1 MFLEFERVD
10 TFTCGTVGRPG
21 QRTFLID
28 VRGDAGRVTVKCEK
42 QQVAALSQYLR
53 QLLDD
58 APDVNERPIDEAM
71 EMPQPGDVGFVVGT
85 IGIAYDPR
93 NDRMLVQIDEL
104 TDRGNEDD
112 DPDEPS
118 DDVLTEGDGSRL
130 RVHLT
135 RGQAAAFCDRADD
148 VVAAGRPQ
156 CTFCHMPIDPE
167 GHACPRMN

>member
-10 TFTCGTVGRPG
+10 SFTCGTVGRPG
-21 QRTFLID
+21 QRTFLVD
-28 VRGDAGRVTVKCEK
+28 VRGDAGRITVKCEK

-58 APDVNERPIDEAM
+58 APDVVERPIDEAM
-71 EMPQPGDVGFVVGT
+71 EMPQPGDVAFVVGT

-104 TDRGNEDD
+104 ADGDD
-112 DPDEPS
+112 D
-118 DDVLTEGDGSRL
+118 DDDTVADAGDASRL

-156 CTFCHMPIDPE
+156 CTFCGMSIDPE
-167 GHACPRMN
+167 GHPCPRMN

>member
-10 TFTCGTVGRPG
+10 SFTCGTVGRPG

-53 QLLDD
+53 QLLED
-58 APDVNERPIDEAM
+58 APDVAERPLDEAM
-71 EMPQPGDVGFVVGT
+71 EMPPTGEVAFVVGT

-93 NDRMLVQIDEL
+93 SDRMLVQVDEV
-104 TDRGNEDD
+104 NDD
-112 DPDEPS
+112 SDDSDDSDDAAEPS
-118 DDVLTEGDGSRL
+118 ESAVGARL

-156 CTFCHMPIDPE
+156 CTFCAMPINPE

>member
-10 TFTCGTVGRPG
+10 SFTCGTVGRPG

-58 APDVNERPIDEAM
+58 APDVAERPIDEAM
-71 EMPQPGDVGFVVGT
+71 ELPQPGDAVFVVGT

-93 NDRMLVQIDEL
+93 SDRMLVQIDEL
-104 TDRGNEDD
+104 TDRTDD
-112 DPDEPS
+112 DPDDPS
-118 DDVLTEGDGSRL
+118 DDVLADGDGSRL

-156 CTFCHMPIDPE
+156 CTFCHLPIDPE

>member
-71 EMPQPGDVGFVVGT
+71 EMPQPSDVGFVVGT

>member
-1 MFLEFERVD
+1 
-10 TFTCGTVGRPG
+10 
-21 QRTFLID
+21 
-28 VRGDAGRVTVKCEK
+28 VKCEK

>member
-10 TFTCGTVGRPG
+10 SFTCGTVGRPG

-42 QQVAALSQYLR
+42 QQVAALSEYLR
-53 QLLDD
+53 QLLAD
-58 APDVNERPIDEAM
+58 APDAQERPIDEAM
-71 EMPQPGDVGFVVGT
+71 EMPRPGEVGFVVGT

-93 NDRMLVQIDEL
+93 SDRMLVQIDEL
-104 TDRGNEDD
+104 TDGGDEDD
-112 DPDEPS
+112 AEEPS
-118 DDVLTEGDGSRL
+118 PSADGSRL